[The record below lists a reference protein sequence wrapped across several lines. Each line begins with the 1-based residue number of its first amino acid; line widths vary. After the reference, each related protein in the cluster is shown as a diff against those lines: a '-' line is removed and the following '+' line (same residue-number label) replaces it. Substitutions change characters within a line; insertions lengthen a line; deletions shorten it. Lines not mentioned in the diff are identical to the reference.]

1 MKQDNKDAQK
11 KLITNVNEKK
21 AAEPSKQWLKTLNNN
36 ATATL
41 SQTRQKRKKRTLTKQ
56 VLQSGTSFI
65 APGIKISASD
75 SKRLNVIF
83 ALTLAAKGYQNS
95 NLTRIDP
102 EEYLRS
108 QGRKVTKV
116 NIRNARRE
124 IRDTIKNYRGISAET
139 MIKRNGKL
147 KNVSFTVFSMIV
159 EDVDGGETA
168 TDGKDILFK
177 YNDDFFKF
185 FTNNGRP
192 YIMFLPTALTSLD
205 TKKFGLAWYVGYYL
219 SRDER
224 NNLHKKNQNRT
235 NIVGSIL
242 REVGLID
249 AKGKSNSSVYSHVI
263 EPLLRALDKLGDG
276 SKFPEK
282 NGEGL
287 DMITYTFLDKKGNE
301 VTNFKQLP
309 LSEFKQY
316 RLLVHWKKPFEMPI
330 PAKIIEDKDD
340 DKDDKE

>member
-1 MKQDNKDAQK
+1 MKRDNKDAQK
-11 KLITNVNEKK
+11 KLVTNADTKK
-21 AAEPSKQWLKTLNNN
+21 TAEPSKQWLKTLNNS

-41 SQTRQKRKKRTLTKQ
+41 SQTRQKRKKRTQTKQ

-83 ALTLAAKGYQNS
+83 ALTLATKGYQNS
-95 NLTRIDP
+95 SLTRIDP

-108 QGRKVTKV
+108 QGRKVTKT

-124 IRDTIKNYRGISAET
+124 IRDTIKNYRGITTEIDMS
-139 MIKRNGKL
+139 INGKTKKL
-147 KNVSFTVFSMIV
+147 TFNVFSMTV
-159 EDVDGGETA
+159 EDADDSDLVTEGS
-168 TDGKDILFK
+168 DILFK

-205 TKKFGLAWYVGYYL
+205 TNKFGLAWYVGYYL

-340 DKDDKE
+340 KE

>member
-11 KLITNVNEKK
+11 KLITNANEKK

-185 FTNNGRP
+185 FTNKGRP

-224 NNLHKKNQNRT
+224 NNLYKKSRA
-235 NIVGSIL
+235 NIVSSIL

-249 AKGKSNSSVYSHVI
+249 AKGKGNSSVYSHII
-263 EPLLRALDKLGDG
+263 EPFLRALDKLGDG

-282 NGEGL
+282 NGKGL
-287 DMITYTFLDKKGNE
+287 DMITYMFLDKKGNE

-340 DKDDKE
+340 DKE

>member
-276 SKFPEK
+276 SKFPKK

-340 DKDDKE
+340 KE

>member
-1 MKQDNKDAQK
+1 MSINGKIK
-11 KLITNVNEKK
+11 KLTFN
-21 AAEPSKQWLKTLNNN
+21 
-36 ATATL
+36 
-41 SQTRQKRKKRTLTKQ
+41 
-56 VLQSGTSFI
+56 
-65 APGIKISASD
+65 
-75 SKRLNVIF
+75 
-83 ALTLAAKGYQNS
+83 
-95 NLTRIDP
+95 
-102 EEYLRS
+102 
-108 QGRKVTKV
+108 
-116 NIRNARRE
+116 
-124 IRDTIKNYRGISAET
+124 
-139 MIKRNGKL
+139 
-147 KNVSFTVFSMIV
+147 VFSMTV
-159 EDVDGGETA
+159 EDADDSDLVTEGS
-168 TDGKDILFK
+168 DILFK

-205 TKKFGLAWYVGYYL
+205 TNKFGLAWYVGYYL

-235 NIVGSIL
+235 NIVSSIL

-340 DKDDKE
+340 KE

>member
-340 DKDDKE
+340 KE

>member
-65 APGIKISASD
+65 APGIKVSASD

-224 NNLHKKNQNRT
+224 NNLHKKSRA
-235 NIVGSIL
+235 NIVSSIL

-249 AKGKSNSSVYSHVI
+249 AKGKGNSSVYSHII
-263 EPLLRALDKLGDG
+263 EPFLRALDKLGDG

-282 NGEGL
+282 NGKGL
-287 DMITYTFLDKKGNE
+287 DMITYMFLDKKGNE

>member
-11 KLITNVNEKK
+11 KLITNANAKK
-21 AAEPSKQWLKTLNNN
+21 VAEPSKQWLKTLNNN
-36 ATATL
+36 AAATL
-41 SQTRQKRKKRTLTKQ
+41 SQTRQKRKKRTQTKQ

-65 APGIKISASD
+65 APGTKISASD

-95 NLTRIDP
+95 SLTRIDP

-108 QGRKVTKV
+108 QGRKVTKT

-124 IRDTIKNYRGISAET
+124 IRDTIKNYRGITTEIDMT
-139 MIKRNGKL
+139 INDKTKKL
-147 KNVSFTVFSMIV
+147 TFNVFSMTV
-159 EDVDGGETA
+159 EDADGSDLVTEGS
-168 TDGKDILFK
+168 DILFK

-205 TKKFGLAWYVGYYL
+205 TNKFGLAWYVGYYL

-276 SKFPEK
+276 SKFSEK

-340 DKDDKE
+340 KE

>member
-11 KLITNVNEKK
+11 KLITNANEKK

-224 NNLHKKNQNRT
+224 NNLHKKSRA
-235 NIVGSIL
+235 NIVSSIL

-249 AKGKSNSSVYSHVI
+249 AKGKGNSSVYSHII

-282 NGEGL
+282 NGKGL
-287 DMITYTFLDKKGNE
+287 DMITYMFLDKKGNE

>member
-41 SQTRQKRKKRTLTKQ
+41 SQTRQKRKKRTQTKQ

-65 APGIKISASD
+65 APGTKISASD

-224 NNLHKKNQNRT
+224 NNLHKKSRA
-235 NIVGSIL
+235 NIVSSIL

-249 AKGKSNSSVYSHVI
+249 AKGKGNSSVYSHII
-263 EPLLRALDKLGDG
+263 EPFLRALDKLGDG

-282 NGEGL
+282 NGKGL
-287 DMITYTFLDKKGNE
+287 DMITYMFLDKKGNE

>member
-224 NNLHKKNQNRT
+224 NNLHKKSRA
-235 NIVGSIL
+235 NIVSSIL

-249 AKGKSNSSVYSHVI
+249 AKGKGNSSVYSHII
-263 EPLLRALDKLGDG
+263 EPFLRALDKLGDG

-282 NGEGL
+282 NGKGL
-287 DMITYTFLDKKGNE
+287 DMITYMFLDKKGNE

>member
-11 KLITNVNEKK
+11 KLITNANEKK

-41 SQTRQKRKKRTLTKQ
+41 SQTRQKRKKRTQTKQ

-224 NNLHKKNQNRT
+224 NNLHKKSRA
-235 NIVGSIL
+235 NIVSSIL

-249 AKGKSNSSVYSHVI
+249 AKGKGNSSVYSHII
-263 EPLLRALDKLGDG
+263 EPFLRALDKLGDG

-340 DKDDKE
+340 KE

>member
-1 MKQDNKDAQK
+1 MKSDTKDAQK
-11 KLITNVNEKK
+11 KLVTNTDPKETELSKK
-21 AAEPSKQWLKTLNNN
+21 WLKTLNNN

-41 SQTRQKRKKRTLTKQ
+41 SQTRQKRKKHTQTKQ
-56 VLQSGTSFI
+56 KLQSGISIIPAGT
-65 APGIKISASD
+65 KISASD
-75 SKRLNVIF
+75 SKRLNIIF

-108 QGRKVTKV
+108 QGRKVTKT

-124 IRDTIKNYRGISAET
+124 IRDTIKNYRGISAEAMVT
-139 MIKRNGKL
+139 INGKL
-147 KNVSFTVFSMIV
+147 KKASFSVFSMTV
-159 EDVDGGETA
+159 EDADGSDLA
-168 TDGKDILFK
+168 TDGSDILFK

-185 FTNNGRP
+185 FTNNGHP
-192 YIMFLPTALTSLD
+192 YIMLLPLALTSLD
-205 TKKFGLAWYVGYYL
+205 TNKFGLAWYVGYYL

-224 NNLHKKNQNRT
+224 NNLHKSNQNRT

-249 AKGKSNSSVYSHVI
+249 AKGKGNSSVYSHVI
-263 EPLLRALDKLGDG
+263 EPFLRALDKLGDG

-282 NGEGL
+282 NGKGL
-287 DMITYTFLDKKGNE
+287 DMITYTFLDKKDNE
-301 VTNFKQLP
+301 VTSFKQLP

-340 DKDDKE
+340 KE

>member
-205 TKKFGLAWYVGYYL
+205 TNKFGLAWYVGYYL

-340 DKDDKE
+340 KE

>member
-41 SQTRQKRKKRTLTKQ
+41 SQTRQKRKKRTQTKQ

-224 NNLHKKNQNRT
+224 NNLHKKSRA
-235 NIVGSIL
+235 NIVSSIL

-249 AKGKSNSSVYSHVI
+249 AKGKGNSSVYSHII
-263 EPLLRALDKLGDG
+263 EPFLRALDKLGDG

-282 NGEGL
+282 NGKGL
-287 DMITYTFLDKKGNE
+287 DMITYMFLDKKGNE

>member
-1 MKQDNKDAQK
+1 MKRDTKDAQK

-21 AAEPSKQWLKTLNNN
+21 AAESSKQWLKTLNNN

-41 SQTRQKRKKRTLTKQ
+41 SQTRQKRKKRTQTKQ

-224 NNLHKKNQNRT
+224 NNLHKKSRA
-235 NIVGSIL
+235 NIVSSIL

-249 AKGKSNSSVYSHVI
+249 AKGKGNSSVYSHII
-263 EPLLRALDKLGDG
+263 EPCLRALDKLGDG

-330 PAKIIEDKDD
+330 PAKIIEDK
-340 DKDDKE
+340 E

>member
-1 MKQDNKDAQK
+1 MKRDTKDAQK

-21 AAEPSKQWLKTLNNN
+21 AAESSKQWLKTLNNN

-41 SQTRQKRKKRTLTKQ
+41 SQTRQKRKKRTQTKQ

-235 NIVGSIL
+235 NIVSSIL

-249 AKGKSNSSVYSHVI
+249 AKGNSNSSVYSHVI

-340 DKDDKE
+340 KE

>member
-11 KLITNVNEKK
+11 KLITNANEKK

-41 SQTRQKRKKRTLTKQ
+41 SQTRQKRKKRTQTKQ

-224 NNLHKKNQNRT
+224 NNLHKKSRA
-235 NIVGSIL
+235 NIVSSIL

-249 AKGKSNSSVYSHVI
+249 AKGKGNSSVYSHII
-263 EPLLRALDKLGDG
+263 EPFLRALDKLGDG

-282 NGEGL
+282 NGKGL
-287 DMITYTFLDKKGNE
+287 DMITYMFLDKKGNE

>member
-1 MKQDNKDAQK
+1 MKRDTKDAQK

-21 AAEPSKQWLKTLNNN
+21 AAESSKQWLKTLNNN

-41 SQTRQKRKKRTLTKQ
+41 SQTRQKRKKRTQTKQ

-224 NNLHKKNQNRT
+224 NNLHKKSRA
-235 NIVGSIL
+235 NIVSSIL

-249 AKGKSNSSVYSHVI
+249 AKGKGNSSVYSHII
-263 EPLLRALDKLGDG
+263 EPFLRALDKLGDG

-340 DKDDKE
+340 KE

>member
-1 MKQDNKDAQK
+1 
-11 KLITNVNEKK
+11 
-21 AAEPSKQWLKTLNNN
+21 
-36 ATATL
+36 
-41 SQTRQKRKKRTLTKQ
+41 
-56 VLQSGTSFI
+56 
-65 APGIKISASD
+65 
-75 SKRLNVIF
+75 
-83 ALTLAAKGYQNS
+83 
-95 NLTRIDP
+95 
-102 EEYLRS
+102 
-108 QGRKVTKV
+108 
-116 NIRNARRE
+116 
-124 IRDTIKNYRGISAET
+124 

-224 NNLHKKNQNRT
+224 NNLHKKSRA
-235 NIVGSIL
+235 NIVSSIL

-249 AKGKSNSSVYSHVI
+249 AKGKGNSSVYSHII
-263 EPLLRALDKLGDG
+263 EPFLRALDKLGDG

-330 PAKIIEDKDD
+330 PAKIIEDK
-340 DKDDKE
+340 E

>member
-139 MIKRNGKL
+139 MIKRNCKL
-147 KNVSFTVFSMIV
+147 KNVSFTVFSTIV

-224 NNLHKKNQNRT
+224 NNLHKKSRA
-235 NIVGSIL
+235 NIVSSIL

-249 AKGKSNSSVYSHVI
+249 AKGKGNSSVYSHII
-263 EPLLRALDKLGDG
+263 EPFLRALDKLGDG

-282 NGEGL
+282 NGKGL
-287 DMITYTFLDKKGNE
+287 DMITYMFLDKKGNE

-340 DKDDKE
+340 KE

>member
-1 MKQDNKDAQK
+1 MKRDTKDAQK

-21 AAEPSKQWLKTLNNN
+21 AAESSKQWLKTLNNN

-41 SQTRQKRKKRTLTKQ
+41 SQTRQKRKKRTQTKQ

-224 NNLHKKNQNRT
+224 NNLHKKSRA
-235 NIVGSIL
+235 NIVSSIL

-249 AKGKSNSSVYSHVI
+249 AKGKGNSSVYSHII
-263 EPLLRALDKLGDG
+263 EPFLRALDKLGDG

-340 DKDDKE
+340 DKE

>member
-1 MKQDNKDAQK
+1 MKRDTKDAQK

-21 AAEPSKQWLKTLNNN
+21 AAESSKQWLKTLNNN

-41 SQTRQKRKKRTLTKQ
+41 SQTRQKRKKRTQTKQ

-224 NNLHKKNQNRT
+224 NNLHKKSRA
-235 NIVGSIL
+235 NIVSSIL

-249 AKGKSNSSVYSHVI
+249 AKGKGNSSVYSHII
-263 EPLLRALDKLGDG
+263 EPFLRALDKLGDG

-330 PAKIIEDKDD
+330 PAKIIEDK
-340 DKDDKE
+340 E

>member
-11 KLITNVNEKK
+11 KLITNANEKK
-21 AAEPSKQWLKTLNNN
+21 AAEPGKQWLKTLNNN

-41 SQTRQKRKKRTLTKQ
+41 SQTRQKRKKRTQTKQ

-65 APGIKISASD
+65 APGTKISASD

-108 QGRKVTKV
+108 QGRKVTKT

-124 IRDTIKNYRGISAET
+124 IRDTIKNYRGITTEID
-139 MIKRNGKL
+139 MKINGKTKKL
-147 KNVSFTVFSMIV
+147 TFNVFSMTV
-159 EDVDGGETA
+159 EDADDSDLVTEGS
-168 TDGKDILFK
+168 DILFK

-185 FTNNGRP
+185 FANNGRP

-205 TKKFGLAWYVGYYL
+205 TNKFGLAWYVGYYL

-224 NNLHKKNQNRT
+224 NNLHKKSQNRT

-340 DKDDKE
+340 KE